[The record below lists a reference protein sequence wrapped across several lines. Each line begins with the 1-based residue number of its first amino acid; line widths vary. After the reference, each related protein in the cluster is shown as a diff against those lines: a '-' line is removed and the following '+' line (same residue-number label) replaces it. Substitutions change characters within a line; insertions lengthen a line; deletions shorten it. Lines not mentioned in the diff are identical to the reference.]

1 MWTVATDCSMTW
13 QTSSRYG
20 WLGACPARRWN
31 IPPIGRTTMYRWRDE
46 DPEFCKAAEAAMAE
60 GDDVINEM
68 TEAQLFS
75 LIKKEHF
82 PAVQYR
88 LRTHHPERAE
98 ESRRR

>member
-1 MWTVATDCSMTW
+1 
-13 QTSSRYG
+13 
-20 WLGACPARRWN
+20 
-31 IPPIGRTTMYRWRDE
+31 MYRWRDE